1 MRTCIA
7 SELNKTVNGIISL
20 LGIMYL
26 IYFECILDL
35 NQNTCSMSDIKWHFL
50 RLCLEENATGKQ
62 QKRLPSQVGQ
72 FVLNNE
78 LLVSTEHMLR
88 SSMLFFI
95 DVLVQVRSNI

>member
-1 MRTCIA
+1 M
-7 SELNKTVNGIISL
+7 NGIISL

-26 IYFECILDL
+26 IYFECTLDL
-35 NQNTCSMSDIKWHFL
+35 NQNTCSISDIKWHFL
-50 RLCLEENATGKQ
+50 RLCLEENAKGKQ

-88 SSMLFFI
+88 SSMSFI
-95 DVLVQVRSNI
+95 DVLVVRSNI